1 MKEKYADQ
9 DCRGL
14 QKEALC
20 CSAFTFLEAAK
31 VWGPKVDAPGARTRM
46 SVSYGWPFSAA
57 VPPDCLHV
65 A

>member
-1 MKEKYADQ
+1 MLIRTA
-9 DCRGL
+9 GVI

-20 CSAFTFLEAAK
+20 CSACTFLEAAK

-57 VPPDCLHV
+57 VPPDCLYV